1 MTKGLLPAPGCRRM
15 TSSRNRDSAVP
26 DVHQGL
32 ARDRLRVEPDEVDR
46 VAGAEGEADL
56 GIELEPT
63 DPRALSSPRVHD
75 DDGPLRGIDRQSL
88 WRPDL
93 HQGIVARSV
102 QLATVDEDV
111 IAEDQDRRL
120 ALGDVLQKDVA
131 ALTHHVPEQHGA
143 LDRVHQVF
151 RPGLHEFEL
160 GRGKPRLTCC
170 GHVVRSRR
178 SMSVPLPALGVQK
191 EKAAPRTCVHDTAI
205 VTISE
210 ACPSRADRHMYY
222 RNAGFR

>member
-1 MTKGLLPAPGCRRM
+1 
-15 TSSRNRDSAVP
+15 
-26 DVHQGL
+26 
-32 ARDRLRVEPDEVDR
+32 DR

-93 HQGIVARSV
+93 HQRIVTGSV

-131 ALTHHVPEQHGA
+131 ALAHHVPEQHGA

-151 RPGLHEFEL
+151 RPGLNELDLGHGGARQILSDHENTA
-160 GRGKPRLTCC
+160 RGLSSAGNSASPPP
-170 GHVVRSRR
+170 
-178 SMSVPLPALGVQK
+178 SM
-191 EKAAPRTCVHDTAI
+191 
-205 VTISE
+205 
-210 ACPSRADRHMYY
+210 
-222 RNAGFR
+222 

>member
-1 MTKGLLPAPGCRRM
+1 MPADNLLEEPRLGC
-15 TSSRNRDSAVP
+15 P

-88 WRPDL
+88 RRPDL
-93 HQGIVARSV
+93 HQHIVAGSV

-131 ALTHHVPEQHGA
+131 ALAHHVPEQHGA
-143 LDRVHQVF
+143 WTESTRYSDQAFMSSSWGTENFDLFAETLGSLVVVMLLTLAGQCPF
-151 RPGLHEFEL
+151 PCRPSEYKKERPHHAPECMI
-160 GRGKPRLTCC
+160 R
-170 GHVVRSRR
+170 
-178 SMSVPLPALGVQK
+178 PL
-191 EKAAPRTCVHDTAI
+191 
-205 VTISE
+205 
-210 ACPSRADRHMYY
+210 
-222 RNAGFR
+222 

>member
-1 MTKGLLPAPGCRRM
+1 MSADNLLEEPRLGF
-15 TSSRNRDSAVP
+15 P

-32 ARDRLRVEPDEVDR
+32 ARDGIRVEPDEVDW

-63 DPRALSSPRVHD
+63 DSRALSRPRVHD

-88 WRPDL
+88 RRPDL
-93 HQGIVARSV
+93 HQDIVAGSV

-131 ALTHHVPEQHGA
+131 ALAHHVPEQHGCA
-143 LDRVHQVF
+143 GPSPAGIPT
-151 RPGLHEFEL
+151 RP
-160 GRGKPRLTCC
+160 
-170 GHVVRSRR
+170 S
-178 SMSVPLPALGVQK
+178 
-191 EKAAPRTCVHDTAI
+191 
-205 VTISE
+205 
-210 ACPSRADRHMYY
+210 
-222 RNAGFR
+222 